1 MSTSEEQK
9 KKPREIRELKEKL
22 SGLDVDEKQE
32 AIRGIISY
40 MTNGKDVSSLFMD
53 VLKNITTPSLQLKK
67 LIYLYVMSYAKA
79 HPDLAILGVNTFRKV
94 FYPLPRTL
102 WTKQIPSLER
112 WQSELWAVLE
122 LKTSP
127 SIFVILSKGLLKMKI
142 LMFEKLVLFAY
153 RNFTKLHLNSSTE
166 KDFFSC
172 WRTSSMTVMPPL
184 YLILWFLFRSV
195 LS

>member
-1 MSTSEEQK
+1 MSSEAQK

-22 SGLDVDEKQE
+22 NGVDIDLKQE

-94 FYPLPRTL
+94 PLHPLRMPSTNP
-102 WTKQIPSLER
+102 IPSSEPS
-112 WQSELWAVLE
+112 QSGPWDVSAS
-122 LKTSP
+122 KISP
-127 SIFVILSKGLLKMKI
+127 SISAIRSNEHSKTRTPTCVKLGHFACLNCIRLPLNLSTVKDSC
-142 LMFEKLVLFAY
+142 
-153 RNFTKLHLNSSTE
+153 NSSKTY
-166 KDFFSC
+166 S
-172 WRTSSMTVMPPL
+172 TTVMR
-184 YLILWFLFRSV
+184 LWCRIPWFHFQFV
-195 LS
+195 PN